1 MILSLYKFFDVSS
14 WAVMNENKSQQ
25 SEQIKLSD
33 QEIEHALALRRNP
46 ILANNLEVIIKR
58 FNEEIAQGI
67 DANQA
72 ELNAIE
78 SVQKFGKAMIEQW
91 AQTTQDD
98 IVPETTKNSNLI
110 KNGKKNSTGIPP
122 LEL

>member
-1 MILSLYKFFDVSS
+1 
-14 WAVMNENKSQQ
+14 MNEYKSQE
-25 SEQIKLSD
+25 SEQIKLTD
-33 QEIEHALALRRNP
+33 QEIEHALKLRKNP
-46 ILANNLEVIIKR
+46 ILANNLGVIIKR
-58 FNEEIAQGI
+58 FDEEVAQGM

-91 AQTTQDD
+91 AQTTQAD
-98 IVPETTKNSNLI
+98 IVREATKNPDLI

-122 LEL
+122 LER

>member
-1 MILSLYKFFDVSS
+1 ML
-14 WAVMNENKSQQ
+14 NENKSQQ

-67 DANQA
+67 DAN
-72 ELNAIE
+72 
-78 SVQKFGKAMIEQW
+78 
-91 AQTTQDD
+91 
-98 IVPETTKNSNLI
+98 
-110 KNGKKNSTGIPP
+110 
-122 LEL
+122 

>member
-1 MILSLYKFFDVSS
+1 MILSLYKFFDVQN

-33 QEIEHALALRRNP
+33 QEIEHALALRKNP
-46 ILANNLEVIIKR
+46 ILANNLGVIIKR
-58 FNEEIAQGI
+58 FDEEIAQGM

-78 SVQKFGKAMIEQW
+78 SVQQFGKAMIEQW
-91 AQTTQDD
+91 AQTTQAD
-98 IVPETTKNSNLI
+98 IVRETTENSNLI

-122 LEL
+122 LEQ

>member
-1 MILSLYKFFDVSS
+1 
-14 WAVMNENKSQQ
+14 MNEKKSQQ

-33 QEIEHALALRRNP
+33 QEIEHALKLRKNP
-46 ILANNLEVIIKR
+46 ILANNLGVIIKR
-58 FNEEIAQGI
+58 FDEEIAQGM

-78 SVQKFGKAMIEQW
+78 SVQQFGKAMIEQW
-91 AQTTQDD
+91 AQTTQAD
-98 IVPETTKNSNLI
+98 IAQETTENSNLI

-122 LEL
+122 LEQ

>member
-1 MILSLYKFFDVSS
+1 
-14 WAVMNENKSQQ
+14 MNENKSQQ

-33 QEIEHALALRRNP
+33 QEIEHTLKLRKNP
-46 ILANNLEVIIKR
+46 ILANNLDIILKR
-58 FNEEIAQGI
+58 FDEEVAQGMN
-67 DANQA
+67 ANEA

-78 SVQKFGKAMIEQW
+78 SVQQFGKAMIEQW

-98 IVPETTKNSNLI
+98 IVSETTQDNNLI

-122 LEL
+122 SER